1 MAIRAR
7 LLILPLLAASFTP
20 SNTSV
25 PAGSTRYVS
34 NTDPTCG
41 GHAPC
46 YTTIQAAVSAALP
59 GENILIQRG
68 SYIEQVS
75 IQGKNNTAAATEAAR
90 IVIQADPDAPVGSV
104 VLRGAVATCTNG
116 HAIRFQQSKFVTVR
130 GLTITGSGGS
140 AISFMGGNNQ
150 NLAIV
155 LERLRI
161 FGNGSSECN
170 GGITIARGNAGTLVV
185 NSLIYANGR
194 NGIATLDA
202 DGGPHA
208 VVNNTIYDNG
218 WNGISVTRNHDVL
231 VVNNAITGNGVAA
244 GTTGGRFGVT
254 REASSAPDPVGIL
267 LLHNLICGNRLG
279 EIDGRE
285 LDVTDRGNLTPTGT
299 EGLGVIASPGCDSP
313 ATTYAR
319 LAGADGRIDTG
330 DDDVT
335 PSDNSPLVDHGVD
348 PRIAVLYPYL
358 SAVLEADFFG
368 NAARPRAGTPTGLVK
383 FDIGAVELQDTR
395 APVTTF
401 LQPSPGTY
409 LRQTVTVQAQAT
421 DNGSGISSVAL
432 TADARALVANSVP
445 PPPSAGVTATASWVT
460 TSVGDGAHTLAATA
474 VDRSG
479 NRAVATRLVI
489 VDNTPPVCEISSG
502 PSGTTSAPT
511 AAFTFRAS
519 DNLTAIGNLVFSWRV
534 DSGAFSAFSPATTA
548 TLSGL
553 TSGAH
558 TFEVKARD
566 QAGNESTVIS
576 RNFTVSTLQVTITS
590 PSDGATVPAGLLLV
604 QGIVEAGGA
613 DVGVSV
619 NGSVAAVHGGR
630 FAVPLPVTIDISTL
644 TATATTASGATAV
657 HRVAIGVSAAAN
669 ARPALISS
677 PAAGV
682 APLTVQFTI
691 AGTTPSSLTLD
702 TDGDGRS
709 DFAGT
714 SLQGQ
719 PFTYS
724 QPGLYFPVATIQDAQ
739 GGRLSLTTVVLVES
753 PAVVTARFQ
762 NLWNGLKANLMA
774 GDTQGALTQL
784 SPAIR
789 SQFSRIFQALGPS
802 LPTIAGSLENLAVV
816 ENLDDLAEAV
826 IVRREGTAPF
836 VYFIYFRRDSLGR
849 WLIEEM

>member
-1 MAIRAR
+1 MATRAR

-20 SNTSV
+20 SSTSV

-140 AISFMGGNNQ
+140 AISLVGGNNQ

-409 LRQTVTVQAQAT
+409 LRLTVTVQAQAT

-432 TADARALVANSVP
+432 TADTRALAANSVP

-519 DNLTAIGNLVFSWRV
+519 DNLTAIGNLVFAWRV
-534 DSGAFSAFSPATTA
+534 DSGAFSAFSPATMA

-576 RNFTVSTLQVTITS
+576 RSFAVSTLQVTITS

-604 QGIVEAGGA
+604 QGTVQAGGA
-613 DVGVSV
+613 EVGVTV
-619 NGSVAAVHGGR
+619 NGVPAAVRGTN
-630 FAVPLPVTIDISTL
+630 FAAEVPTDAATTNL
-644 TATATTASGATAV
+644 TAAATLPGGSTTSHVIGVTVSGSASTPFLQV
-657 HRVAIGVSAAAN
+657 RPAIGT
-669 ARPALISS
+669 
-677 PAAGV
+677 
-682 APLTVQFTI
+682 APLTVTF
-691 AGTTPSSLTLD
+691 SLLGGPTSTSVELD
-702 TDGDGRS
+702 LDGDGVV
-709 DFAGT
+709 DFMGST
-714 SLQGQ
+714 LDGRT
-719 PFTYS
+719 FTFA
-724 QPGLYFPVATIQDAQ
+724 QPGLYISRVRTADPL
-739 GGRLSLTTVVLVES
+739 GNKTVS
-753 PAVVTARFQ
+753 TAVVQVLDAAGLDALLQGKWT
-762 NLWNGLKANLMA
+762 GLK
-774 GDTQGALTQL
+774 DALRAADIPAALEFIAFGTRSGYEQVFNAISSQL
-784 SPAIR
+784 SATDTILPGITPVEVFGR
-789 SQFSRIFQALGPS
+789 SATYDATRVDAGVAKLFSVRFVIDADG
-802 LPTIAGSLENLAVV
+802 VWR
-816 ENLDDLAEAV
+816 AES
-826 IVRREGTAPF
+826 F
-836 VYFIYFRRDSLGR
+836 
-849 WLIEEM
+849 

>member
-1 MAIRAR
+1 MATRAR
-7 LLILPLLAASFTP
+7 LLILPLLAASFAP
-20 SNTSV
+20 SSTSA
-25 PAGSTRYVS
+25 PTGSTRYVS
-34 NTDPTCG
+34 NTDPTCA

-75 IQGKNNTAAATEAAR
+75 ILGKNNTAAATEAAR

-140 AISFMGGNNQ
+140 AISLMGGNNQ

-161 FGNGSSECN
+161 FGNGSPECN

-285 LDVTDRGNLTPTGT
+285 LDITDRGNLTPTGT
-299 EGLGVIASPGCDSP
+299 EGPGVIASPGCDSP

-335 PSDNSPLVDHGVD
+335 PSGSSPLVDHGID
-348 PRIAVLYPYL
+348 PRIAVFYPYL

-368 NAARPRAGTPTGLVK
+368 NATRPRAGTPTGLVK

-401 LQPSPGTY
+401 LQPSPGAY

-421 DNGSGISSVAL
+421 DNSSGISNVAL

-445 PPPSAGVTATASWVT
+445 PPPSAGVTTTASWPT
-460 TSVGDGAHTLAATA
+460 TSVGDGAHTLTVTA
-474 VDRSG
+474 VDRAG
-479 NRAVATRLVI
+479 NLAVATRLVI

-519 DNLTAIGNLVFSWRV
+519 DNLTAIGNLVFAWRL
-534 DSGAFSAFSPATTA
+534 DSGAFSAFSSATTA
-548 TLSGL
+548 TFAGL
-553 TSGAH
+553 TTGAH

-576 RNFTVSTLQVTITS
+576 RSFTVSTLQVTITS

-604 QGIVEAGGA
+604 QGIVEAAGA

-789 SQFSRIFQALGPS
+789 SQFSRIFQALGPTVS
-802 LPTIAGSLENLAVV
+802 TIAGSLENLAVV

-826 IVRREGTAPF
+826 IVRREGTASF